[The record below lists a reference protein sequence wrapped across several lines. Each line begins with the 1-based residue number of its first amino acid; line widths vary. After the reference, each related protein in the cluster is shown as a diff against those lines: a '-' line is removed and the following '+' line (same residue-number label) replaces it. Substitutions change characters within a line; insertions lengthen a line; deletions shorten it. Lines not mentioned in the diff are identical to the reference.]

1 LVIFPVKK
9 GETRQGKAQ
18 DHWAGHPTSS
28 TFRSPLPAF
37 RINVLHLIG
46 KCCIQIFS
54 YHSFNIHHSPFT
66 TNMSDSLMF
75 NNDAYVVLE
84 TDQPEQLLTPAEM
97 FEKLQEIVSKF
108 ADDLPIDV
116 QRITG
121 VDERVK
127 YLLDTSCKL
136 DLAPGEYL
144 QWYVVRL
151 EK

>member
-1 LVIFPVKK
+1 
-9 GETRQGKAQ
+9 
-18 DHWAGHPTSS
+18 
-28 TFRSPLPAF
+28 
-37 RINVLHLIG
+37 
-46 KCCIQIFS
+46 
-54 YHSFNIHHSPFT
+54 
-66 TNMSDSLMF
+66 MSDSLMF

-97 FEKLQEIVSKF
+97 FEKLQEIVIKF

-127 YLLDTSCKL
+127 YLLDTSCEL